1 MKMTPAAQYLRMST
15 DHQRYSF
22 SNQAA
27 AIGVYA
33 VQHDLQIVRT
43 FEDAGKSGL
52 TLRERPGL
60 QALLAEAVSGKA
72 EFAKVLVLDVSRW
85 GRFQDPDQAAHYEF
99 ICREAGVD
107 IVYVAEAF
115 ANDGSTMSSVVKH
128 LKRVMAGEYS
138 RELGERIRAGK
149 LRHAPEGFFVGGNLP
164 YGVRSQLVD
173 AQGRALGPDRLSQ
186 RKNLREERSIF
197 VWGPPEEIRTIR
209 TIFRW
214 FVDDHLTLVGIAR
227 RLNAV
232 GLKPRRAPTW
242 SSSTVR
248 FVLTN
253 EMAVGVFVYG
263 KTSVRLK
270 GRRSGVAPA
279 DWIRVRVFK
288 PMVSRSLFDQA
299 QERLQKRWG
308 RNTFL
313 PDEMLAA
320 LARLLKEEGRLT
332 TWLVKESRITP
343 SVASYRNHFGSL
355 EEAMR
360 LIGYS
365 RRIGTFSKGQQA
377 MPSKAEMIELLKI
390 LLGRHGFLSVSLVN
404 GDAAV
409 PSATSYASRFGS
421 MTAAYAAAG
430 YDVNHQQA
438 ILNGKARK
446 RAACQLGA
454 DLRSSRV

>member
-1 MKMTPAAQYLRMST
+1 MTPAAQYLRMST
-15 DHQRYSF
+15 DHQRYSL

-27 AIGVYA
+27 AIGAYA
-33 VQHDLQIVRT
+33 VKHDLEIVRT

-60 QALLAEAVSGKA
+60 QALLAEAVSGSA

-149 LRHAPEGFFVGGNLP
+149 RRQAPQGFFVGGRLP
-164 YGVRSQLVD
+164 YGVSSQLVD
-173 AQGRALGPDRLSQ
+173 AKGEALGPDRLGQ
-186 RKNLREERSIF
+186 RKNLRDERSIF
-197 VWGPPEEIRTIR
+197 VWGPPEEIKTIR
-209 TIFRW
+209 TVFHW
-214 FVDDHLTLVGIAR
+214 FVDDHLTLTGIAR
-227 RLNAV
+227 RLNAA
-232 GLKPRRAPTW
+232 GIKPRNAQTW
-242 SSSTVR
+242 AASTVR

-253 EMAVGVFVYG
+253 EMAIGCFVYG
-263 KTSVRLK
+263 KTSIRLK
-270 GRRSGVAPA
+270 GRRSYAAPE
-279 DWIRVRVFK
+279 DWLRVRVFK
-288 PMVSRSLFDQA
+288 PMVSRQLFDQA

-320 LARLLKEEGRLT
+320 LTCLLNEEGRLT
-332 TWLVKESRITP
+332 TQLVKESRITP

-355 EEAMR
+355 EGAMK
-360 LIGYS
+360 LIGYH
-365 RRIGTFSKGQQA
+365 RRVGTFAKGQKA
-377 MPSKAEMIELLKI
+377 MPSKAEMIEMLRALQE
-390 LLGRHGFLSVSLVN
+390 RHGFLSVDLVN
-404 GDAAV
+404 DDKTIPCA
-409 PSATSYASRFGS
+409 SAYARRFGS

-430 YDVNHQQA
+430 YDVDHQQA

-446 RAACQLGA
+446 RATLQLA
-454 DLRSSRV
+454 R

>member
-15 DHQRYSF
+15 DHQRYSL

-27 AIGVYA
+27 AIGAYA
-33 VQHDLQIVRT
+33 VEHDLQIVRT

-173 AQGRALGPDRLSQ
+173 AHGAVVGPDRLGQ
-186 RKNLREERSIF
+186 RKNLRDERSIF

-214 FVDDHLTLVGIAR
+214 FVVDHLTLVGIAR
-227 RLNAV
+227 RLNAA

-242 SSSTVR
+242 LPSTVR
-248 FVLTN
+248 FALTN
-253 EMAVGVFVYG
+253 EMAIGVFVYG
-263 KTSVRLK
+263 KTSIRLK
-270 GRRSGVAPA
+270 GRRCGVAPA

-288 PMVSRSLFDQA
+288 SMVSRQLFDQA

-332 TWLVKESRITP
+332 TQLVKESRVTP

-360 LIGYS
+360 LIGY
-365 RRIGTFSKGQQA
+365 RRRVGTFSKGQQEI
-377 MPSKAEMIELLKI
+377 PSKAEMIEMLRALH
-390 LLGRHGFLSVSLVN
+390 RCHGFLSVKLVN
-404 GDAAV
+404 DDKTLPCASV
-409 PSATSYASRFGS
+409 YASRFGS

-430 YDVNHQQA
+430 YDVDHQQA

-446 RAACQLGA
+446 RAVWQL
-454 DLRSSRV
+454 DPT

>member
-1 MKMTPAAQYLRMST
+1 MTPAAQYLRMST
-15 DHQRYSF
+15 DHQRYSL

-27 AIGVYA
+27 AIGAYA
-33 VQHDLQIVRT
+33 VKHDLEIVRT

-60 QALLAEAVSGKA
+60 QALLAEAVSGSA

-149 LRHAPEGFFVGGNLP
+149 RRQAPQGFFVGGRLP
-164 YGVRSQLVD
+164 YGVSSQLVD
-173 AQGRALGPDRLSQ
+173 AKGEALGPDRLGQ
-186 RKNLREERSIF
+186 RKNLRDERSIF
-197 VWGPPEEIRTIR
+197 VWGPPEEIKTIR
-209 TIFRW
+209 TVFHW
-214 FVDDHLTLVGIAR
+214 FVDDHLTLTGIAR
-227 RLNAV
+227 RLNAA
-232 GLKPRRAPTW
+232 GIKPRNAQTW
-242 SSSTVR
+242 AASTVR

-253 EMAVGVFVYG
+253 EMAIGCFVYG
-263 KTSVRLK
+263 KTSIRLK
-270 GRRSGVAPA
+270 GRRSYAAPE
-279 DWIRVRVFK
+279 DWLRVRVFK
-288 PMVSRSLFDQA
+288 PMVSRQLFDQA

-308 RNTFL
+308 RNIFL
-313 PDEMLAA
+313 PDEMLTA
-320 LARLLKEEGRLT
+320 LTCLLKQEGRLT
-332 TWLVKESRITP
+332 TQLVKESRITP
-343 SVASYRNHFGSL
+343 SVAAYRNHFGSL

-360 LIGYS
+360 RIGYQ
-365 RRIGTFSKGQQA
+365 RKIGAFTKGQQA
-377 MPSKAEMIELLKI
+377 MPSKAEMVELLKA
-390 LLGRHGFLSVSLVN
+390 LHKRHGFLTVDLVN
-404 GDAAV
+404 RDRTV
-409 PSATSYASRFGS
+409 PSATAYAKWFGS

-430 YDVNHQQA
+430 YNVDHQQA

-446 RAACQLGA
+446 RAAR
-454 DLRSSRV
+454 RSERVAPPE